1 MILPFFYSQKQ
12 LRLSDVVHIT
22 GGTVWRD
29 AAFENLGMF
38 RNCGRHM
45 LTVFYNPDFRT
56 QFDDNCAH
64 FAAVITTAE
73 LADSIP
79 HALGVL
85 VSAEPMAAFLKLHNW
100 LCAEQPDFYAHDL
113 PTRIDADARVHPSA
127 VIAPRGVVIEAGV
140 VVEPNAVVHEHTFV
154 GSGTYIGA
162 GVAIGGPGFEMRRID
177 GALTYVPHAGGV
189 HIGANVHVMANS
201 AIAKSV
207 FGGATILGNN
217 TKLDQLVHVAH
228 GVVIGQNCRLAA
240 RACISGATTL
250 GDDVWIGPGAVVGN
264 SLRLGDGA
272 WVAMGSAV
280 ARDVPAGRRVAGTF
294 ARAMLV

>member
-1 MILPFFYSQKQ
+1 MILPFFYSDMQ
-12 LRLSDVVHIT
+12 LKLSDVVHIT
-22 GGTVWRD
+22 GGTVLRD

-38 RNCGRHM
+38 RNYGRRM
-45 LTVFYNPDFRT
+45 LTVYYNANFRE
-56 QFDDNCAH
+56 QFDENLAN

-73 LADSIP
+73 LADTISGS
-79 HALGVL
+79 LGVL
-85 VSAEPMAAFLKLHNW
+85 VSDEPMAAFLKLHNW
-100 LCAEQPDFYAHDL
+100 LCTEQPDFYAHTP
-113 PTRIDADARVHPSA
+113 PTHIESGAKVHVSA
-127 VIAPRGVVIEAGV
+127 VIAERGVVIEAGAV
-140 VVEPNAVVHEHTFV
+140 IEPNAIIQEHTYI

-162 GVAIGGPGFEMRRID
+162 GVAIGGPGFEMRRIN

-189 HIGANVHVMANS
+189 YIGANVHVMANS

-207 FGGATILGNN
+207 FGGATILGDN

-228 GVVIGQNCRLAA
+228 AVVIGQNCRLAA
-240 RACISGATTL
+240 TACISGATTL

-294 ARAMLV
+294 ARPMMV

>member
-1 MILPFFYSQKQ
+1 MILPFFYSDMQ
-12 LRLSDVVHIT
+12 LKLSDVGHIT
-22 GGTVWRD
+22 GGRLLRD

-38 RNCGRHM
+38 RNYGRRM
-45 LTVFYNPDFRT
+45 LTVYYNGDFRPQLT
-56 QFDDNCAH
+56 ENLAH

-73 LADSIP
+73 LADTIP
-79 HALGVL
+79 DALGVL
-85 VSAEPMAAFLKLHNW
+85 VSDEPMAAFLKLHAW
-100 LCAEQPDFYAHDL
+100 LCAQPGFYAHSP
-113 PTRIDADARVHPSA
+113 PTQIKAGATIHPSAIIAERGVIIEAGA
-127 VIAPRGVVIEAGV
+127 VIAPHVVIE
-140 VVEPNAVVHEHTFV
+140 EHSYI
-154 GSGTYIGA
+154 GAGTYVGA

-189 HIGANVHVMANS
+189 YIGANVHVMANS

-207 FGGATILGNN
+207 FGGATILGDN

-228 GVVIGQNCRLAA
+228 AVVIGRNCRLAA

-280 ARDVPAGRRVAGTF
+280 ARDVPAGRRVAGPF
-294 ARAMLV
+294 ARPMMV